1 MRGPWSW
8 AKNAGSEPGPT
19 ANKLGAFLIQTQ
31 LQSSAHSSAMCM
43 TAAAQN
49 LLSLK
54 LAASLGIV
62 IASPWL
68 TWFKAGTR
76 AALSVSYP
84 FLSSLDSAI
93 FLCRAADAV
102 TARTRVFSPT
112 CDECLMYGLN
122 DCLNEGLMSDALNEG
137 LMYGQ

>member
-1 MRGPWSW
+1 MTNELATR
-8 AKNAGSEPGPT
+8 AETLELGPT

-31 LQSSAHSSAMCM
+31 LQSSGHSSAMCM

-68 TWFKAGTR
+68 TWFKAACVPGIVGLVLTPY
-76 AALSVSYP
+76 LVG
-84 FLSSLDSAI
+84 
-93 FLCRAADAV
+93 V
-102 TARTRVFSPT
+102 VRVAHGFRV
-112 CDECLMYGLN
+112 
-122 DCLNEGLMSDALNEG
+122 
-137 LMYGQ
+137 